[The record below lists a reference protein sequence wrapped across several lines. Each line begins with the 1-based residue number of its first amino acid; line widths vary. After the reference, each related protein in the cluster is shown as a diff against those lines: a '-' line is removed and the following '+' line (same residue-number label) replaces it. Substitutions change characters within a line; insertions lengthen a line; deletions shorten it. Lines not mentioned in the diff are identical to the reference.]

1 MAANTVIQFFQEV
14 RTELAKITWPT
25 KEDFVG
31 SVIVT
36 FILITFFA
44 VYLGVLD
51 ICFSMLARF
60 VFRLY
65 GG

>member
-14 RTELAKITWPT
+14 RTELAKVTWPT